1 MKLSQE
7 EKLIIEELRNLSKLN
22 TDSVNDFLKS
32 LMLIT
37 LLNFSED
44 ESTMI
49 PYFGKLDI
57 KYLGDKNKAEGRVA
71 ELDVKFTPSDVLV
84 KNIGQLVDVKNPNCD
99 MKITDVECIK
109 EIMADI
115 SKKLNKI
122 MEKNS

>member
-1 MKLSQE
+1 LKLSQE